1 MRKETFTYEAN
12 VITNN
17 LVILPRHFTLFEG
30 KSTIGE
36 KTVYIIIPNQI
47 ITFKGFIYLYKLH
60 NKTNGHKNSKSPSF
74 HILTTWLFTL
84 FTFYLQ
90 NTSENE

>member
-17 LVILPRHFTLFEG
+17 LVILLLPRHFTLFEG

-36 KTVYIIIPNQI
+36 KTVYIIIP
-47 ITFKGFIYLYKLH
+47 
-60 NKTNGHKNSKSPSF
+60 KS
-74 HILTTWLFTL
+74 
-84 FTFYLQ
+84 
-90 NTSENE
+90 

>member
-17 LVILPRHFTLFEG
+17 LVILTRHFTLFEG

-47 ITFKGFIYLYKLH
+47 ITFKGFIYLYKLSWL
-60 NKTNGHKNSKSPSF
+60 NRKRTIRQTDTKTVNHHP
-74 HILTTWLFTL
+74 FT
-84 FTFYLQ
+84 
-90 NTSENE
+90 S

>member
-47 ITFKGFIYLYKLH
+47 ITLKDLFIYISCR
-60 NKTNGHKNSKSPSF
+60 GS
-74 HILTTWLFTL
+74 I
-84 FTFYLQ
+84 
-90 NTSENE
+90 ENAQ